1 MKFLEYTNGYDA
13 TPEVYL
19 DMDGVLADFFGPV
32 AKHHGV
38 MNWRDARKQR
48 AQGGSKIDKI
58 AKKKGYFLHLKP
70 MHNAGKLVN
79 GVLKIADHYNI
90 LSSPLLSAVE
100 QSSREKS
107 QWLQKHLKKNPP
119 RAVLFDHEKFKFAKQ
134 ADGTPNVLIDDY
146 ETNIKLWE
154 ANGGIGILYKDS
166 ECERALKQ
174 LQGAMHG
181 KFKRTYNLP
190 LAVLQQE
197 IEQRTD
203 EDSPDDEFQLDLSK
217 NYFTYKEVLK
227 FVKGVHVDGYSL
239 DDPIKD
245 YKVWKLVMMPTSKM
259 SSPEKFDQ
267 DDRYRRVIDLDW
279 DHIKNITREKIMSK
293 PVVVDDQGWILDG
306 NHRVTAARAG
316 GIKRIPALIPY
327 K

>member
-1 MKFLEYTNGYDA
+1 MKFYEYKNSYEA
-13 TPEVYL
+13 RPEIYL
-19 DMDGVLADFFGPV
+19 DMDGVLADFFGPI

-38 MNWRDARKQR
+38 KNWRDARKARRQ
-48 AQGGSKIDKI
+48 ADSKIDKI
-58 AKKKGYFLHLKP
+58 ASKPGYFTHLKALP
-70 MHNAGKLVN
+70 NAGRLIG
-79 GVLKIADHYNI
+79 GVLKLADHYNI
-90 LSSPLLSAVE
+90 LSSPLLSNVE

-107 QWLQKHLKKNPP
+107 EWLQKHLRKHPP

-134 ADGTPNVLIDDY
+134 ADGTPNILVDDY
-146 ETNIKLWE
+146 ETNIQLWE

-166 ECERALKQ
+166 EIERVLKQ
-174 LQGAMHG
+174 LHHAMEG
-181 KFKRTYNLP
+181 KFKSTFDTP
-190 LAVLQQE
+190 LKILQKE

-203 EDSPDDEFQLDLSK
+203 EDSEEHTLDLSK
-217 NYFTYKEVLK
+217 RYFTNREVLRY
-227 FVKGVHVDGYSL
+227 VKGVHDAGYSL

-245 YKVWKLVMMPTSKM
+245 YKVWKLTMLPTSKM

-279 DHIKNITREKIMSK
+279 DHIANISRDDIMHK
-293 PVVVDDQGWILDG
+293 PVVVDDKGWILDG

-316 GIKRIPALIPY
+316 GIKRIPTLIPY

>member
-1 MKFLEYTNGYDA
+1 MKFLEYTNGYA
-13 TPEVYL
+13 AVPEVYL

-38 MNWRDARKQR
+38 TKWRDARKER
-48 AQGGSKIDKI
+48 AKFNSKIDKI
-58 AKKKGYFLHLKP
+58 AKRPGYFKNLKP
-70 MHNAGKLVN
+70 LPNAGKLVN
-79 GVLKIADHYNI
+79 GVLKIVDDYNI
-90 LSSPLLSAVE
+90 LSSPLLSNVE
-100 QSSREKS
+100 QSSREKNE
-107 QWLQKHLKKNPP
+107 WLQKHLRKHQP
-119 RAVLFDHEKFKFAKQ
+119 RSIIFDHEKFKFAKQ

-174 LQGAMHG
+174 LYAAMHG

-190 LAVLQQE
+190 LSILQKE

-203 EDSPDDEFQLDLSK
+203 EAEENTLDLSK
-217 NYFTYKEVLK
+217 KYFTSREVLK
-227 FVKGVHVDGYSL
+227 YVKGVHVDGYSL
-239 DDPIKD
+239 DSPIKD
-245 YKVWKLVMMPTSKM
+245 YKIWKLVWYPTSHM
-259 SSPEKFDQ
+259 SNPEFYDQ

-279 DHIKNITREKIMSK
+279 EHISSITKSDLKHK
-293 PVVVDDQGWILDG
+293 PVVIDDKGWVLDG
-306 NHRVTAARAG
+306 NHRVTAARAA
-316 GIKRIPALIPY
+316 GIKRIPTLVPY

>member
-1 MKFLEYTNGYDA
+1 MKLFEYENKFKA
-13 TPEVYL
+13 RPEVYV
-19 DMDGVLADFFGPV
+19 DMDGVLADFFGAI

-38 MNWRDARKQR
+38 KHWRDARKQR
-48 AQGGSKIDKI
+48 AKTGNKVDKI
-58 AKKKGYFLHLKP
+58 AKQPGFYAHLKP
-70 MHNAGKLVN
+70 MSNAGKLIN
-79 GVLKIADHYNI
+79 GVIKLADHYSI
-90 LSSPLLSAVE
+90 LSSPLLSSVE

-107 QWLQKHLKKNPP
+107 QWLQRHLRKNPP
-119 RAVLFDHEKFKFAKQ
+119 QAVLFDHEKFKFAKQ
-134 ADGTPNVLIDDY
+134 ADGTPNILIDDWD
-146 ETNIKLWE
+146 TNIKLWE

-166 ECERALKQ
+166 ECDRALHQ
-174 LQGAMHG
+174 LQAALRG
-181 KFKRTYNLP
+181 KFKGSFNEP
-190 LAVLQQE
+190 LAVLQ
-197 IEQRTD
+197 TD
-203 EDSPDDEFQLDLSK
+203 VEKLNEDRDDDFQLDLSK
-217 NYFTYKEVLK
+217 HYFTYKEVLK

-259 SSPEKFDQ
+259 SSPEHYDQ

-279 DHIKNITREKIMSK
+279 DHIKHITRKKIMSK
-293 PVVVDDQGWILDG
+293 PVVVDDKGWVLDG